1 LHHAGLSGGTL
12 CPTAN
17 FCQRLALF
25 AGANY
30 VGRLVLLDEVLGVV
44 PGLAKAGLTMIIM
57 THEQVP
63 LGRSLDHP
71 VDERTRRFLRRVAH
85 EEDIAA

>member
-1 LHHAGLSGGTL
+1 M
-12 CPTAN
+12 
-17 FCQRLALF
+17 
-25 AGANY
+25 
-30 VGRLVLLDEVLGVV
+30 LLDEVLGVI

-63 LGRSLDHP
+63 LGRSLD
-71 VDERTRRFLRRVAH
+71 ERTRRFLRRVAH

>member
-1 LHHAGLSGGTL
+1 
-12 CPTAN
+12 
-17 FCQRLALF
+17 
-25 AGANY
+25 
-30 VGRLVLLDEVLGVV
+30 
-44 PGLAKAGLTMIIM
+44 MIIM